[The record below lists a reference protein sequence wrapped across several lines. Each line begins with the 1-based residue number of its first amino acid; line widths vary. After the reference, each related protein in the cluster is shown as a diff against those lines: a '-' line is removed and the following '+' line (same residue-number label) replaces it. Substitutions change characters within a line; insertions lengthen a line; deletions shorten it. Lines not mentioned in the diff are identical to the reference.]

1 MDTGQGHT
9 QALVPARQGEP
20 VPDHQC
26 LTFVSG
32 GTHFGVDIAVVKEIL
47 QFDGVT
53 EVPMMPPCIRGVINL
68 RGLVVPV
75 VDFAMRLDRDPSKTG
90 RRSCVII
97 IELVDGA
104 ERHDIGVLVDGVSEV
119 VDIPGAEVMPAPGF
133 GTAVRADFIRGMAKR
148 GEGFVI
154 LLEIGSTFDFHELAR
169 LKKAAVELH

>member
-1 MDTGQGHT
+1 METSQGH
-9 QALVPARQGEP
+9 AHELPASRHGEP
-20 VPDHQC
+20 VLDHQC

-47 QFDGVT
+47 QFGGVT

-75 VDFAMRLDRDPSKTG
+75 VDLAIRFEREASKTG

-104 ERHDIGVLVDGVSEV
+104 ERHDIGVLVDAVSEV
-119 VDIPGAEVMPAPGF
+119 VDVPASEVMPAPGF

-154 LLEIGSTFDFHELAR
+154 LLEIASTFDFHELAR
-169 LKKAAVELH
+169 LKKAAAELH